1 MLRGDESPGDGELD
15 VAPDVGGALAGGA
28 VHLPPRLK
36 LTGFTNQ
43 SQDCLSLTSLA
54 NSRLS
59 GVDLD
64 NK

>member
-1 MLRGDESPGDGELD
+1 MLRGDESPGDGELY

-28 VHLPPRLK
+28 VHLPPGLK
-36 LTGFTNQ
+36 LQISVGQ
-43 SQDCLSLTSLA
+43 SQDCLSLISLA